1 MGNSLI
7 PVKVAPKGMGLNDFV
22 AMQEGFFAAEGL
34 DVAFDWKTFRGT
46 QSSWKDLEYF
56 QRPQDRPYTE
66 DREDVV
72 QGACLW
78 GTICNASAGMGRA
91 VSEGYGESPW
101 AIFVRPDSPI
111 RAPADLR
118 NVPVAVG
125 MRAGSHFNV
134 PYRLEQYL
142 PLEEIKTVNTGGFGA
157 RLKALLDG
165 EVEAASLLPPQI
177 AMAEQ
182 LGLRKVIEDR
192 FKTVWWVPEHAAPE
206 VVHGYMRALNRAE
219 QALEADLPKYL
230 PLWALAV
237 PPEFE
242 NYHPWDFTKFGRGE
256 RFVNQPLPREDFDEV
271 FAQVQRWGLDQY
283 LKDREPETLS
293 YRA

>member
-1 MGNSLI
+1 
-7 PVKVAPKGMGLNDFV
+7 D
-22 AMQEGFFAAEGL
+22 
-34 DVAFDWKTFRGT
+34 
-46 QSSWKDLEYF
+46 
-56 QRPQDRPYTE
+56 
-66 DREDVV
+66 
-72 QGACLW
+72 
-78 GTICNASAGMGRA
+78 
-91 VSEGYGESPW
+91 
-101 AIFVRPDSPI
+101 
-111 RAPADLR
+111 
-118 NVPVAVG
+118 
-125 MRAGSHFNV
+125 H
-134 PYRLEQYL
+134 
-142 PLEEIKTVNTGGFGA
+142 
-157 RLKALLDG
+157 

-192 FKTVWWVPEHAAPE
+192 FKTVWWVPEHAAPK

-219 QALEADLPKYL
+219 QALEADLAKYL
-230 PLWALAV
+230 PLWGLAV

-256 RFVNQPLPREDFDEV
+256 CFVNQPLPRQDFDEV